1 MQNFNVDISS
11 PSGPLVFYAMQADSL
26 SRFFTLTITDN
37 GAAWDPP
44 SGALW
49 SVRFGAPQMP
59 SGWYDTIKDA
69 TQATHQAIS
78 VATGTQTVATVEI
91 AEQALSSPG
100 QNILCVLVTDAEGY
114 QIASWPISL
123 SIQPVP
129 GLTAP
134 QVTDYY
140 NLLTGQVAQVLQNA
154 QAAAQSAADAQEY
167 AQQAQQVSQGAV
179 GYYETAAALEA
190 AHPTGEAGNWA
201 IVGDSDTIY
210 VWDTDTNAWVD
221 TGSNI
226 DLSQYYTKT
235 QSDNKYALGTS
246 GVANSAAKIQ
256 TPVNIGNASFD
267 GSADLTL
274 AEIGAATAAQGA
286 LAEGAMPKSGGA
298 FTGIITGPI
307 AAMTRLQA
315 EDALY
320 FSGSG
325 NYGVKA
331 DGAAG
336 YLWTWGLAGLKVT
349 DNAGTPKPVIAS
361 NTSGASSRRY
371 KQEIK
376 PLTDA
381 QARLLLQLRPV
392 SFTYIP
398 ALHDPGAKYGLIA
411 EELQAIDPTCVYLD
425 GEGRAD
431 GINYTM
437 LVPQLIRLCQLLQQ
451 QIDALAQRLAALEQ
465 PDAAQSAVA
474 QPAAAQPD
482 AAQEAAQADAPDAA
496 AQGGDPDGV

>member
-11 PSGPLVFYAMQADSL
+11 PGGPLVFYAMQADSL

-59 SGWYDTIKDA
+59 SGWYDTIEDA

-78 VATGTQTVATVEI
+78 VATGAQTVATVEI

-100 QNILCVLVTDAEGY
+100 QNILCVLVTGSEGY
-114 QIASWPISL
+114 QIASWPIIL

-179 GYYETAAALEA
+179 GYYETAVALEA

-226 DLSQYYTKT
+226 DLSQYYTKA
-235 QSDNKYALGTS
+235 QSDKKYALGTS
-246 GVANSAAKIQ
+246 GVADSAAKIQ

-267 GSADLTL
+267 GSEDITL
-274 AEIGAATAAQGA
+274 AEIGVGFTAAV
-286 LAEGAMPKSGGA
+286 
-298 FTGIITGPI
+298 ITP
-307 AAMTRLQA
+307 
-315 EDALY
+315 
-320 FSGSG
+320 GSG
-325 NYGVKA
+325 
-331 DGAAG
+331 
-336 YLWTWGLAGLKVT
+336 WGSSLSRV
-349 DNAGTPKPVIAS
+349 S
-361 NTSGASSRRY
+361 ASSVY
-371 KQEIK
+371 VDVYINLIK
-376 PLTDA
+376 GDNPVYYETICTLPENARPQVEFVCPAVLRNAQNGLT
-381 QARLLLQLRPV
+381 
-392 SFTYIP
+392 
-398 ALHDPGAKYGLIA
+398 
-411 EELQAIDPTCVYLD
+411 
-425 GEGRAD
+425 
-431 GINYTM
+431 
-437 LVPQLIRLCQLLQQ
+437 
-451 QIDALAQRLAALEQ
+451 
-465 PDAAQSAVA
+465 QSAVA
-474 QPAAAQPD
+474 QIISNGEVKLFSAAPEPSLGLKQIIIKTGFALR
-482 AAQEAAQADAPDAA
+482 
-496 AQGGDPDGV
+496 

>member
-26 SRFFTLTITDN
+26 SRFFTLTITNN

-100 QNILCVLVTDAEGY
+100 QNILCVLATDAEGY
-114 QIASWPISL
+114 QIASWPIIL

-129 GLTAP
+129 GLAAP

-140 NLLTGQVAQVLQNA
+140 NLLTGQLAQALANA
-154 QAAAQSAADAQEY
+154 QAAAASATLSQSWAIGGTGTREGEDTNNAEY
-167 AQQAQQVSQGAV
+167 FAQQAQQVSQGAV

-201 IVGDSDTIY
+201 VVGDSDTIY

-235 QSDNKYALGTS
+235 QSDAKYALGTD
-246 GVANSAAKIQ
+246 GVANSAAACTGNAATATKLKS
-256 TPVNIGNASFD
+256 PVKIGNASFD
-267 GSADLTL
+267 GSGDITL
-274 AEIGAATAAQGA
+274 AEIGAGFTAAV
-286 LAEGAMPKSGGA
+286 
-298 FTGIITGPI
+298 ITP
-307 AAMTRLQA
+307 
-315 EDALY
+315 
-320 FSGSG
+320 GSG
-325 NYGVKA
+325 YGSSMSRVSASSVYVDVYINLSKSSA
-331 DGAAG
+331 VAYQDTICTLPAGARPQVQFDAPAIVRNPG
-336 YLWTWGLAGLKVT
+336 SGVIDFAIVT
-349 DNAGTPKPVIAS
+349 FA
-361 NTSGASSRRY
+361 TSGAVFFASVTPGSGFS
-371 KQEIK
+371 QVIVN
-376 PLTDA
+376 TGFA
-381 QARLLLQLRPV
+381 LR
-392 SFTYIP
+392 
-398 ALHDPGAKYGLIA
+398 
-411 EELQAIDPTCVYLD
+411 
-425 GEGRAD
+425 
-431 GINYTM
+431 
-437 LVPQLIRLCQLLQQ
+437 
-451 QIDALAQRLAALEQ
+451 
-465 PDAAQSAVA
+465 
-474 QPAAAQPD
+474 
-482 AAQEAAQADAPDAA
+482 
-496 AQGGDPDGV
+496 

>member
-11 PSGPLVFYAMQADSL
+11 PGGPLVFYAMQADSL

-37 GAAWDPP
+37 GSTWDPP

-59 SGWYDTIKDA
+59 SGWYDTIEDA
-69 TQATHQAIS
+69 AGETHPAVS
-78 VATGTQTVATVEI
+78 VASNVVTVEI

-100 QNILCVLVTDAEGY
+100 QNILCVLATDAEGY
-114 QIASWPISL
+114 QIASWPIIL

-210 VWDTDTNAWVD
+210 VWDTDTSAWVD

-235 QSDNKYALGTS
+235 QSDAKYALGTS
-246 GVANSAAKIQ
+246 GVANSAAKLQ

-267 GSADLTL
+267 GSESVTLTQIAAL
-274 AEIGAATAAQGA
+274 PTAIPGPLSSITPGSSTYVKNVTGGYVKIGNIVYISIAGQTATSI
-286 LAEGAMPKSGGA
+286 SGGSITVA
-298 FTGIITGPI
+298 SGLPAPAASLIQGTGF
-307 AAMTRLQA
+307 QA
-315 EDALY
+315 
-320 FSGSG
+320 
-325 NYGVKA
+325 V
-331 DGAAG
+331 
-336 YLWTWGLAGLKVT
+336 
-349 DNAGTPKPVIAS
+349 PV
-361 NTSGASSRRY
+361 
-371 KQEIK
+371 
-376 PLTDA
+376 
-381 QARLLLQLRPV
+381 
-392 SFTYIP
+392 P
-398 ALHDPGAKYGLIA
+398 AYGLHCSGGCVSSA
-411 EELQAIDPTCVYLD
+411 GEVAISRAP
-425 GEGRAD
+425 GETYPSDEDFFISGFY
-431 GINYTM
+431 YT
-437 LVPQLIRLCQLLQQ
+437 
-451 QIDALAQRLAALEQ
+451 DE
-465 PDAAQSAVA
+465 
-474 QPAAAQPD
+474 
-482 AAQEAAQADAPDAA
+482 
-496 AQGGDPDGV
+496 

>member
-11 PSGPLVFYAMQADSL
+11 PGGPLVFYAMQADSL

-59 SGWYDTIKDA
+59 SGWYDTIEDA
-69 TQATHQAIS
+69 AGETHPAVS
-78 VATGTQTVATVEI
+78 VASDVATVEI

-100 QNILCVLVTDAEGY
+100 QNILCVLVTDSEGY
-114 QIASWPISL
+114 HIASWPIVL

-140 NLLTGQVAQVLQNA
+140 NLLTGQVAQALANA
-154 QAAAQSAADAQEY
+154 QAAAASATLSQSWAVGGTGTRPGEDTDNAKYY

-179 GYYETAAALEA
+179 GYYETVAALEA

-246 GVANSAAKIQ
+246 GVANNAAKIQ
-256 TPVNIGNASFD
+256 TPVNIGDASFD
-267 GSADLTL
+267 GSASITL
-274 AEIGAATAAQGA
+274 AQIGALPASGGVYSTSPVNTGKTWIDGSPIYRKVIQQTIQVDTTEKATSILLGVSGSSVISIQDIVSGGGVIFSAATASSP
-286 LAEGAMPKSGGA
+286 E
-298 FTGIITGPI
+298 TGIWFRWLI
-307 AAMTRLQA
+307 
-315 EDALY
+315 
-320 FSGSG
+320 SGSSLIVYAKTVSG
-325 NYGVKA
+325 ISGPFNATFIIEY
-331 DGAAG
+331 AG
-336 YLWTWGLAGLKVT
+336 EV
-349 DNAGTPKPVIAS
+349 
-361 NTSGASSRRY
+361 
-371 KQEIK
+371 
-376 PLTDA
+376 
-381 QARLLLQLRPV
+381 
-392 SFTYIP
+392 
-398 ALHDPGAKYGLIA
+398 
-411 EELQAIDPTCVYLD
+411 
-425 GEGRAD
+425 
-431 GINYTM
+431 
-437 LVPQLIRLCQLLQQ
+437 
-451 QIDALAQRLAALEQ
+451 
-465 PDAAQSAVA
+465 
-474 QPAAAQPD
+474 
-482 AAQEAAQADAPDAA
+482 
-496 AQGGDPDGV
+496 